1 MMSLGGYCRA
11 SQLRQPTL
19 PTVMSL
25 RSLVLALTLASIA
38 SPLAAGDGAAVVQA
52 ERLEPGEEIR
62 IDGRV
67 DEAVWQRI
75 APLSGFLQRD
85 PVEGGEPS
93 ERTEIRIAYD
103 RDNLYIGAIFHDS
116 DPDGIIAH
124 QRARNAGL
132 GTDDRFMWVIDPF
145 GEGRGGYF
153 FEINPAGLM
162 GDGLISAGGGVNK
175 SWDGIWEVR
184 TARIPEGWSAEIR
197 IPFRTLNFDPQR
209 TAWGINFQR
218 TIRRKQEEILWTG
231 HRRNQSLTRTTHAGR
246 LVGLHDISQGI
257 GLEAKPFLTAGLQQ
271 PEPGASLSGSSPD
284 VGLDL
289 TYSVTPSLRAA
300 VTINTD
306 FAEVET
312 DQRRVNLTR
321 FPLSFPE
328 RRDFFLE
335 GSSVFSFSPVNGITP
350 FFSRRIGL
358 VGGDPIPIVYGGR
371 LAGQAG
377 PYDLGFFQVRT
388 GATDIVPSEDFT
400 AARAVRGL
408 FSQSSLGAIY
418 TRRGTHADGE
428 LGSWDA
434 HTVGMDLDLYTSTFR
449 GDRNLQ
455 FEALFASHTPLRGDD
470 TTGVWDRTARGVRLT
485 YPNDPLRWHV
495 SYREFGMAFDPP
507 VGFAP
512 RRAFRRLQP
521 SLGYTFRPA
530 WSAVRTAGVQIAHTH
545 LMDLDFRP
553 QSVSTAVTPVDLRF
567 ESGESVGMEIS
578 REFER
583 LDRPFRIH
591 PDVEIPTGDYS
602 TWRAGIGASTAS
614 RRAIAAGAEL
624 SSGGFWSGERTTAG
638 TFLTVRPLPGVNL
651 TGNLEWNDVRL
662 AEGQFSTTLTRISA
676 GVHPSPLT
684 ALTSTIQ
691 YDDLS
696 RIVGLYSRLRWTV
709 RPGSDVFLVYT
720 HNWLD
725 ALDGPLE
732 TRERG
737 AVTKLTYTHRF

>member
-1 MMSLGGYCRA
+1 MMT
-11 SQLRQPTL
+11 LRFLL
-19 PTVMSL
+19 PA
-25 RSLVLALTLASIA
+25 LALAPLVA
-38 SPLAAGDGAAVVQA
+38 PLAASDTEAIVQA
-52 ERLEPGEEIR
+52 ERLEPGEVIR
-62 IDGRV
+62 MDGRV
-67 DEAVWQRI
+67 EEAVWQRI
-75 APLSGFLQRD
+75 APLTSFVQQD
-85 PVEGGEPS
+85 PVEGGVPS

-103 RDNLYIGAIFHDS
+103 RDHLYIGAIFHDS
-116 DPDGIIAH
+116 DPSGIIAH

-162 GDGLISAGGGVNK
+162 GDGLITPGGGVNK

-184 TARIPEGWSAEIR
+184 TARVPEGWSAEIR
-197 IPFRTLNFDPQR
+197 IPFRTLNFDPR
-209 TAWGINFQR
+209 VTDWGINFQR
-218 TIRRKQEEILWTG
+218 TIRRKQEEIVWSG
-231 HRRNQSLTRTTHAGR
+231 HRRNQRLTRTVHAGR

-257 GLEAKPFLTAGLQQ
+257 GLEAKPFVTGGLQQ
-271 PEPGASLSGSSPD
+271 AEPGAPLSGVSPD
-284 VGLDL
+284 LGLDL

-300 VTINTD
+300 LTLNTD
-306 FAEVET
+306 FAEVES

-328 RRDFFLE
+328 RREFFLE
-335 GSSVFSFSPVNGITP
+335 GSSVFSFSPANGITP

-388 GATDIVPSEDFT
+388 GETDLVPTEDFT
-400 AARAVRGL
+400 AARAVRRL
-408 FSQSSLGAIY
+408 FRQSSVGAVY
-418 TRRGTHADGE
+418 TRRGTHAHGD
-428 LGSWDA
+428 LGGWDA
-434 HTVGMDLDLYTSTFR
+434 HTVGMDLDLYTSSFL

-455 FEALFASHTPLRGDD
+455 FEALLASHTAQRGDD
-470 TTGVWDRTARGVRLT
+470 TTGVWDRTARGVRLA

-495 SYREFGMAFDPP
+495 SYREFGNAFSPP

-521 SLGYTFRPA
+521 SVGYTFRPA
-530 WSAVRTAGVQIAHTH
+530 WSAVRTAGVQLAHTH

-553 QSVSTAVTPVDLRF
+553 QSVSTTLTPVDLRF
-567 ESGESVGMEIS
+567 ESGEGLELEIS

-591 PDVEIPTGDYS
+591 PDVEIPIGDYS
-602 TWRAGIGASTAS
+602 AWRAGVGGSTAS
-614 RRAIAAGAEL
+614 RRSVAAGAEL
-624 SSGGFWSGERTTAG
+624 SAGGFWSGSRTTAG
-638 TFLTVRPLPGVNL
+638 SFLTVRPLPGVNL
-651 TGNLEWNDVRL
+651 TGTVERNDVRL
-662 AEGQFSTTLTRISA
+662 AEGEFSTTLTRLSA
-676 GVHPSPLT
+676 GVYPSPLT
-684 ALTSTIQ
+684 ALTSTLQ

-720 HNWLD
+720 HNWIDPLE
-725 ALDGPLE
+725 GPLQ